1 MPNLSTPHLFILSCL
16 VFILLPYSQG
26 FLQSYFLPVPLHPRN
41 NNTDDNPFNKDPRDI
56 QTPMDFLVYAFRD
69 RTYTGHWVSQNN
81 QLPFLNFFDGQRGFI
96 SIDVEKFSGAEP
108 PSYLIQE
115 QRRSLDFDSP
125 AIPFAPS
132 EVTWALVV
140 KIYDGEYIDQK
151 SVEIVYKMNSAPK
164 LSFDSKNS
172 NVNAEYDLMDVFLKQ
187 GTVEIVSSRTCISS
201 FAMKFI
207 NEENG
212 SPWHV
217 NSSPNN
223 GILAL
228 FEIESDICGFKI
240 TTDTLTTLGS
250 ASEDEV
256 LKYVIFLSTI
266 GMIKI
271 LGALKLGNNLNR
283 KAQAFKIS
291 MGSLWAIATFD
302 YYILVL
308 NMLFV
313 FAYSGIILV
322 PTTIYMILSF
332 YVERRVVLKC
342 LQKRG
347 RNQAD
352 ETSDEFKSCGFYF
365 IALALLFILEL
376 IFILSCRI
384 WIIYISAL
392 IFVPQIF
399 HNFRK
404 GKNYNPNFY
413 MLIPLGLTRLSIV
426 LYVKYYPRNIFRLSP
441 DLTFIITYFA
451 IFIGQIFILLI
462 QIKWPTFG
470 LRHKNRRPSR
480 MVYEDDL
487 CSICM
492 GHLMH
497 PSCDIEG
504 SLLQRRPTIETN
516 CSHVFHKECLRKWI
530 SNKVECPICRT
541 SIEDTVEDLESADEN
556 PVPPI

>member
-1 MPNLSTPHLFILSCL
+1 MPNRSTPHLFILCFL
-16 VFILLPYSQG
+16 VSILQSSSQE
-26 FLQSYFLPVPLHPRN
+26 FLQSYFLPIPLHPH
-41 NNTDDNPFNKDPRDI
+41 NNTNDHPYLKDPEDI

-69 RTYTGHWVSQNN
+69 RTYTGHWVSQNTDYP
-81 QLPFLNFFDGQRGFI
+81 LLNFFDGQRGFI
-96 SIDVEKFSGAEP
+96 SIEVEKYSGSEP

-115 QRRSLDFDSP
+115 HQRSLDFDSP
-125 AIPFAPS
+125 SMPFVPS
-132 EVTWALVV
+132 EVSWALIV

-151 SVEIVYKMNSAPK
+151 SVNLVYKINSAPK
-164 LSFDSKNS
+164 LSLDSKNS
-172 NVNAEYDLMDVFLKQ
+172 NIYAEHDMIEVILKQ
-187 GTVEIVSSRTCISS
+187 GTIETVSTRTCLAS

-212 SPWHV
+212 SPWNAN
-217 NSSPNN
+217 NSDSNEV
-223 GILAL
+223 LAL
-228 FEIESDICGFKI
+228 FEIESEICGFKI
-240 TTDTLTTLGS
+240 TTDTLTNLGS

-271 LGALKLGNNLNR
+271 LGALKLGDNLNR

-291 MGSLWAIATFD
+291 MGTLWAIATFD

-322 PTTIYMILSF
+322 PTTIYLILSF
-332 YVERRVVLKC
+332 YVERRVILKC

-347 RNQAD
+347 GNQSND
-352 ETSDEFKSCGFYF
+352 TSDEFKSCGFYF

-384 WIIYISAL
+384 WIIYLSAL
-392 IFVPQIF
+392 IFVPQIL

-404 GKNYNPNFY
+404 GKNYIPNFY
-413 MLIPLGLTRLSIV
+413 LLIPLGLTRLSVV

-441 DLTFIITYFA
+441 DLTFIIIYFA
-451 IFIGQIFILLI
+451 IFIGQIFVLLI

-497 PSCDIEG
+497 PSCDVEG
-504 SLLQRRPTIETN
+504 SLLKRRPTIETN

-530 SNKVECPICRT
+530 YNKVECPICR
-541 SIEDTVEDLESADEN
+541 SGIEDTVEDLGSADEN
-556 PVPPI
+556 LVPPV